1 MKRSIFVALA
11 FALCVSLAYAATE
24 AVKPPVATDKQGI
37 AAAVALTKITGIA
50 ISPMLGVGVV
60 GAYDYFTCPKGEA
73 DKLPWFA
80 QLKFWLPALLLVG
93 VVAFK
98 DAAGAAL
105 PPGWKKPLD
114 IIETVENKISG
125 LVAAGAVVPSI
136 AAIFHSTLVTTSVE
150 PHVMQAGILGV
161 SFAPLLNIL
170 TIPVAIVCFVLVW
183 MVGHVVNVLI
193 LISPWGAVDAALK
206 SMRTAVIGFL
216 TAVCFVSP
224 KYSAILSLII
234 IVICY
239 FIAGWSFRLMVFGSV
254 FTRDFIFRRH
264 KWFMPAVNANWMFTA
279 RPIEHAPIRTYGK
292 LTKTEDGTLRF
303 DYRPWLFLT
312 PRSVPLPKGQYY
324 VGRGLLFPEIS
335 MAEGEKTKVLLAM
348 PPRYRTHEETVAQ
361 IYGISDIRD
370 VGLLKGLKAIW
381 NWLKGSTAQPAAT
394 PA

>member
-1 MKRSIFVALA
+1 MKRFSYLLFVLA
-11 FALCVSLAYAATE
+11 FCGSLSFAATE
-24 AVKPPVATDKQGI
+24 SSLPAVTDSQGRE
-37 AAAVALTKITGIA
+37 AAVALTKITGIA
-50 ISPMLGVGVV
+50 LSPMLGVGAV
-60 GAYDYFTCPKGEA
+60 GAYDYFTCPKGKE
-73 DKLPWFA
+73 DKLPWYA
-80 QLKFWLPALLLVG
+80 QIKFWLPALLLVG

-114 IIETVENKISG
+114 VIETVENKVSG

-136 AAIFHSTLVTTSVE
+136 AYIFHSTLTKTSVE
-150 PHVMQAGILGV
+150 PHMMQAGILGM

-183 MVGHVVNVLI
+183 MVGHIVNVLI

-206 SMRTAVIGFL
+206 SMRTGFIGFL
-216 TAVCFVSP
+216 TATCFVNP
-224 KYSAILSLII
+224 KYSAALSVVII
-234 IVICY
+234 IISY
-239 FIAGWSFRLMVFGSV
+239 FIAGWSFRLSVFGTA
-254 FTRDFIFRRH
+254 FTWDFVTRRY
-264 KWFMPAVNANWMFTA
+264 KRFQPAPNANWMFTA
-279 RPIEHAPIRTYGK
+279 RPIEKTPIRTYGK
-292 LTKTEDGTLRF
+292 LTKVEDGTLRF
-303 DYRPWLFLT
+303 DYRPWLFLA
-312 PRSVPLPKGQYY
+312 PNSVKLPAGRYY

-348 PPRYRTHEETVAQ
+348 PPRYRNHEDEVAQ
-361 IYGISDIRD
+361 IYDIRDIRD

>member
-1 MKRSIFVALA
+1 MKRYLYIA
-11 FALCVSLAYAATE
+11 FALALCGSLAYAATE
-24 AVKPPVATDKQGI
+24 AAKPRVTEKSGI

-50 ISPMLGVGVV
+50 ISPMLGVGAV
-60 GAYDYFTCPKGEA
+60 GAYDYFTCPKGQA
-73 DKLPWFA
+73 DQLPWYA
-80 QLKFWLPALLLVG
+80 RIHFWLPALLLVG

-114 IIETVENKISG
+114 VIETVENKVSG

-136 AAIFHSTLVTTSVE
+136 AAIFHSTLTTTAVD
-150 PHVMQAGILGV
+150 PHVMQAGVLGV

-206 SMRTAVIGFL
+206 SMRTGVIGFL
-216 TAVCFVSP
+216 TATCFVNP
-224 KYSAILSLII
+224 KYSAGLSVILII
-234 IVICY
+234 MCY
-239 FIAGWSFRLMVFGSV
+239 FIAGWSFRLTVFGTV
-254 FTRDFIFRRH
+254 FTRDFVFRRH
-264 KWFMPAVNANWMFTA
+264 KRFTPAVNANWMFTA
-279 RPIEHAPIRTYGK
+279 RQIEHAPIRTYGK
-292 LTKTEDGTLRF
+292 LMRTEDGSLRF

-312 PRSVPLPKGQYY
+312 ARSVPLPKGQYY
-324 VGRGLLFPEIS
+324 VGRGLFFPEIS
-335 MAEGEKTKVLLAM
+335 TAEGESTKVLLAM
-348 PPRYRTHEETVAQ
+348 PPRYRKHEEEIAQ
-361 IYGISDIRD
+361 IYGIRDIRD

-381 NWLKGSTAQPAAT
+381 NWLCGRTAQPAAT